1 MFRLKS
7 DDYEWWLRIK
17 SSAVNAWDLRRMRTL
32 FEQVPVKAATSNHI
46 KPSLVNS
53 PPQLVSKL
61 SKKQVLKPSKYCRRS
76 KTQNPAAHL
85 LDLEAQ
91 KITSRT
97 KEPKWSGTQQICMK
111 TLRCNQKYIFVYCW
125 HVQIFYKFR
134 TRIVLLKKEKKVYL
148 REGPKTKSSL
158 LCTFR
163 SLSGHFR

>member
-1 MFRLKS
+1 MFRVKS

-17 SSAVNAWDLRRMRTL
+17 SSAVDAWDLRRMRTL

-76 KTQNPAAHL
+76 KIQNPAAHL

-111 TLRCNQKYIFVYCW
+111 TLRFNQSIYFVYCW
-125 HVQIFYKFR
+125 HLQIFYKCS
-134 TRIVLLKKEKKVYL
+134 IVLLKKKYIWEKDLKLNPPFFV
-148 REGPKTKSSL
+148 
-158 LCTFR
+158 
-163 SLSGHFR
+163 HFRTSLGTSDNLKR